1 MNSVTVLYF
10 MTTGWTCPACIGM
23 KPHVIQVCNDSGVQ
37 LFMVDISKT
46 TVDENG
52 LIGEDEGVRYNIC
65 GLPTVV
71 VLKSGQ
77 EVGRIDNGVTKQG
90 VIDLISAAK
99 RDD

>member
-10 MTTGWTCPACIGM
+10 MTTGWVCSACRGFH
-23 KPHVIQVCNDSGVQ
+23 PHVVALCKDSNVP
-37 LFMVDISKT
+37 LYVVDVSRKD
-46 TVDENG
+46 VDENG

>member
-1 MNSVTVLYF
+1 MNNVTVLYF

-23 KPHVIQVCNDSGVQ
+23 KPHVIQVCNDSGVH

>member
-1 MNSVTVLYF
+1 MNNVTVLYF

-23 KPHVIQVCNDSGVQ
+23 KPHVIQVYNDSGVQ

-65 GLPTVV
+65 GLPTVI

-90 VIDLISAAK
+90 VIDLISSAK